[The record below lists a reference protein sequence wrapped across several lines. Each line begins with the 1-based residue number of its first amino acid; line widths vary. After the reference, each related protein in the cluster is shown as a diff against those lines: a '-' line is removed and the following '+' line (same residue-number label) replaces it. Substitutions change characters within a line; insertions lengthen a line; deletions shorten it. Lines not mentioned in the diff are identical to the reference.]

1 MSGTFIVNKAIQ
13 LCIVKYRVSNFIF
26 HYAHVLM
33 KEKTDFS
40 FITFKISDGHLAHI
54 NIFFKIND
62 VVAGKLKTQSFMER
76 PYIGYEG
83 FFHISQGEFPLP
95 CIDPRIPF
103 SCPHTEPAWVT
114 QSVVLLTYMRI
125 IEVSDRVVRIECDQ

>member
-1 MSGTFIVNKAIQ
+1 
-13 LCIVKYRVSNFIF
+13 
-26 HYAHVLM
+26 M

-54 NIFFKIND
+54 DIFLEIND
-62 VVAGKLKTQSFMER
+62 VVSGKLKTQPFMKR

-103 SCPHTEPAWVT
+103 SCPHTEPAGVA
-114 QSVVLLTYMRI
+114 QRVIFLSYARI
-125 IEVSDRVVRIECDQ
+125 IEVSDRVIRIECYQ

>member
-1 MSGTFIVNKAIQ
+1 MKKAIP
-13 LCIVKYRVSNFIF
+13 LFHVKYRVSHLVF
-26 HYAHVLM
+26 HYAQVLM

-54 NIFFKIND
+54 DIFLKIND
-62 VVAGKLKTQSFMER
+62 VVAGKLKTQPFMER

-95 CIDPRIPF
+95 RIDPRIPF
-103 SCPHTEPAWVT
+103 PCPHTEPAWVT
-114 QSVVLLTYMRI
+114 QSVVFLTYMRI
-125 IEVSDRVVRIECDQ
+125 IEVSDRVVRIECDQQCTV